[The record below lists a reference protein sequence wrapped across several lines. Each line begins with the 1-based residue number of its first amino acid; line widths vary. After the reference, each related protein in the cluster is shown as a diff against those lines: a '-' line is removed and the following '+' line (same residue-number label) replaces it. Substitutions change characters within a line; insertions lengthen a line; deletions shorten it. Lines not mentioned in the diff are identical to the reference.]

1 MKIEKITENKIR
13 IIINFDDLKAK
24 NIDVHSIMSNSLES
38 QSLFQDLL
46 KEAEKTVGFFARD
59 SKLLIEALASSDGHF
74 IFTITKVVPE
84 QEKDYKKRNLKV
96 KRKSAKVN
104 VKKAIY
110 CFDNFE
116 IFCSFCTYLKNSKQ
130 KNLRGFAKNISLY
143 LYKDLYFLV
152 ITDIN
157 LSYKHLGN
165 FFASISEFA
174 KSITNAENFESRLIE
189 YGKPIMKTN
198 AINRCMR
205 YFG

>member
-116 IFCSFCTYLKNSKQ
+116 IFCISNTFCKFRNRSKE
-130 KNLRGFAKNISLY
+130 
-143 LYKDLYFLV
+143 
-152 ITDIN
+152 IT
-157 LSYKHLGN
+157 
-165 FFASISEFA
+165 
-174 KSITNAENFESRLIE
+174 
-189 YGKPIMKTN
+189 
-198 AINRCMR
+198 
-205 YFG
+205 